1 MSENIVSSVEAPYD
15 VAGPEAPAGTA
26 ADAAKTDKELP
37 AGAGDAPV
45 AEGGDAAAAK
55 ADDAP
60 ADGTD
65 ATADGTDATADEQ
78 EVLERI
84 AKAPKEDVAAA
95 LKDNGLD
102 FTKFEREYIA
112 NGDLSES
119 SYKELEKAG
128 ITKKHVEAYLRGNE
142 ALMQQTITEI
152 TDMAGGME
160 GYRSVIQWAA
170 DNLPEEEITA
180 YNEAM
185 NSGNK
190 PLIKMAVSGLVSRY
204 RASEGSEPE
213 LVKGRAPAANS
224 GAGAGFASKEEM
236 VAAMR
241 DPRYG
246 KDSAYTREVERKTG
260 ASTFFGY

>member
-45 AEGGDAAAAK
+45 AEGGDAAVAK

-60 ADGTD
+60 ADG
-65 ATADGTDATADEQ
+65 TADEQ

-213 LVKGRAPAANS
+213 LVKGRAPAARS

>member
-65 ATADGTDATADEQ
+65 APADEQ

-119 SYKELEKAG
+119 SYKELEKVG

-170 DNLPEEEITA
+170 DNLPEEEIAA

-213 LVKGRAPAANS
+213 LVKGRAPAARS
-224 GAGAGFASKEEM
+224 GAGFASKEEM
-236 VAAMR
+236 IAAMS

-246 KDSAYTREVERKTG
+246 KDNAYTREVERKTG

>member
-55 ADDAP
+55 TDDAP
-60 ADGTD
+60 
-65 ATADGTDATADEQ
+65 ADEQ

-160 GYRSVIQWAA
+160 GYRSVVQWAA
-170 DNLPEEEITA
+170 DNLPEEEIAA

-236 VAAMR
+236 IAAMS

-246 KDSAYTREVERKTG
+246 KDSAYTRVVERKTG

>member
-60 ADGTD
+60 
-65 ATADGTDATADEQ
+65 ADGTDATADEQ

-224 GAGAGFASKEEM
+224 GAGFASKEEM
-236 VAAMR
+236 IAAMS

>member
-26 ADAAKTDKELP
+26 ANAAKTDKELP

-60 ADGTD
+60 AD
-65 ATADGTDATADEQ
+65 EQ
-78 EVLERI
+78 EVLDRI

-128 ITKKHVEAYLRGNE
+128 IAKKHVEAYLRGNE

-170 DNLPEEEITA
+170 DNLPEEEIAA

-213 LVKGRAPAANS
+213 LVKGRAPAARS
-224 GAGAGFASKEEM
+224 GASFASKEEM
-236 VAAMR
+236 IAAMS

-246 KDSAYTREVERKTG
+246 KDNAYTREVERKTG

>member
-55 ADDAP
+55 
-60 ADGTD
+60 TD
-65 ATADGTDATADEQ
+65 DEQ

-119 SYKELEKAG
+119 SYNELEKAG

-152 TDMAGGME
+152 TDMAGDME
-160 GYRSVIQWAA
+160 GYRSVVQWAA
-170 DNLPEEEITA
+170 DNLPEEEIAA

-236 VAAMR
+236 IAAMS

-246 KDSAYTREVERKTG
+246 KDSAYTRVVERKTG

>member
-60 ADGTD
+60 TDG
-65 ATADGTDATADEQ
+65 TADEQ

-185 NSGNK
+185 SSGNK

-236 VAAMR
+236 IAAMS

-246 KDSAYTREVERKTG
+246 KDSAYTRVVERKTG

>member
-55 ADDAP
+55 AD
-60 ADGTD
+60 
-65 ATADGTDATADEQ
+65 DATADEQ

-236 VAAMR
+236 IAAMS

-246 KDSAYTREVERKTG
+246 KDSAYTRVVERKTG

>member
-60 ADGTD
+60 
-65 ATADGTDATADEQ
+65 ADEQ

-160 GYRSVIQWAA
+160 GYRSVIQHF
-170 DNLPEEEITA
+170 DKRRISPKTVPLK
-180 YNEAM
+180 
-185 NSGNK
+185 K
-190 PLIKMAVSGLVSRY
+190 PVL
-204 RASEGSEPE
+204 
-213 LVKGRAPAANS
+213 
-224 GAGAGFASKEEM
+224 
-236 VAAMR
+236 
-241 DPRYG
+241 
-246 KDSAYTREVERKTG
+246 
-260 ASTFFGY
+260 

>member
-1 MSENIVSSVEAPYD
+1 M
-15 VAGPEAPAGTA
+15 
-26 ADAAKTDKELP
+26 
-37 AGAGDAPV
+37 
-45 AEGGDAAAAK
+45 
-55 ADDAP
+55 
-60 ADGTD
+60 
-65 ATADGTDATADEQ
+65 
-78 EVLERI
+78 
-84 AKAPKEDVAAA
+84 AAA

-213 LVKGRAPAANS
+213 LVKGRAPAARS

-236 VAAMR
+236 IAAMS

-246 KDSAYTREVERKTG
+246 KDSAYTRVVERKTG

>member
-45 AEGGDAAAAK
+45 AEGGDTATSK
-55 ADDAP
+55 ADDA
-60 ADGTD
+60 
-65 ATADGTDATADEQ
+65 ATDEQ

-160 GYRSVIQWAA
+160 GYRSVVQWAA

-236 VAAMR
+236 IAAMS

-246 KDSAYTREVERKTG
+246 KDSAYTRVVERKTG

>member
-45 AEGGDAAAAK
+45 AEGGDAAVAK

-60 ADGTD
+60 ADG
-65 ATADGTDATADEQ
+65 TADEQ

-128 ITKKHVEAYLRGNE
+128 ITKKHVEAYLRGKE

-224 GAGAGFASKEEM
+224 GASAGFASKEEM
-236 VAAMR
+236 IAAMS

-246 KDSAYTREVERKTG
+246 KDSAYTRVVERKTG

>member
-65 ATADGTDATADEQ
+65 APADEQ

-142 ALMQQTITEI
+142 ALMQQTIAEI

-213 LVKGRAPAANS
+213 LVKGRAPAARS

>member
-60 ADGTD
+60 
-65 ATADGTDATADEQ
+65 ADEQ

-236 VAAMR
+236 IAAMS

-246 KDSAYTREVERKTG
+246 KDSAYTRVVERKTG

>member
-60 ADGTD
+60 
-65 ATADGTDATADEQ
+65 ADEQ

-213 LVKGRAPAANS
+213 LVKGRAPATNS

-236 VAAMR
+236 ITAMR

-246 KDSAYTREVERKTG
+246 KDSAYTRVVERKTG

>member
-26 ADAAKTDKELP
+26 TDAAKTDKELP

-65 ATADGTDATADEQ
+65 APADEQ

-160 GYRSVIQWAA
+160 GYRSVVQWAA

-185 NSGNK
+185 SSGNK

-213 LVKGRAPAANS
+213 LVKGRAPAARS
-224 GAGAGFASKEEM
+224 GAGFTSKEEM

>member
-60 ADGTD
+60 TDG
-65 ATADGTDATADEQ
+65 TADEQ

-213 LVKGRAPAANS
+213 LVKGRAPAARS

-236 VAAMR
+236 IAAMS

-246 KDSAYTREVERKTG
+246 KDSAYTRVVERKTG